1 MDQGGNTVVK
11 TPLPGGDAIIRA
23 ILREQWHLAV
33 TQIHFIPMGDSA
45 YSYRVETQPGNSY
58 YLKVVDQRSAT
69 GRRTATH
76 MDFSLPLQRLIAERH
91 LAEVA
96 APLPEA
102 TFQGTLYALQGSL
115 LFALYTFIHGDT
127 LADAY
132 PMSTTLVQ
140 RIGQALAA
148 LHTVQLPEA
157 LQQRSSRDSLTAP
170 FDASL
175 LADLALLEGISSQ
188 DAPYLQRL
196 REVVWPRR
204 EQIRAFLAHSDEYA
218 RKARQTAGPLVVC
231 HGDAWG
237 GNIILS
243 PAGHLTLLDWESAV
257 IAPPERDAFIYMGF
271 IGPGFTAF
279 DAGYRMIHKGPMH
292 WHADWLAYYSY
303 RRQLRNLAHWL
314 HNLLHEPLDEV
325 QRDNDVTMIEYHC
338 LDRLERVE
346 QAATELVTSGAW

>member
-1 MDQGGNTVVK
+1 MK
-11 TPLPGGDAIIRA
+11 TPLHGGDAIIRA

-76 MDFSLPLQRLIAERH
+76 MDFSLPLQHLIAERH

-102 TFQGTLYALQGSL
+102 TIQRTLYALQGSL

-148 LHTVQLPEA
+148 LHTVQIPEA
-157 LQQRSSRDSLTAP
+157 LQL
-170 FDASL
+170 
-175 LADLALLEGISSQ
+175 
-188 DAPYLQRL
+188 
-196 REVVWPRR
+196 
-204 EQIRAFLAHSDEYA
+204 
-218 RKARQTAGPLVVC
+218 
-231 HGDAWG
+231 
-237 GNIILS
+237 
-243 PAGHLTLLDWESAV
+243 
-257 IAPPERDAFIYMGF
+257 
-271 IGPGFTAF
+271 
-279 DAGYRMIHKGPMH
+279 
-292 WHADWLAYYSY
+292 
-303 RRQLRNLAHWL
+303 
-314 HNLLHEPLDEV
+314 NLLYAFAKLNRP
-325 QRDNDVTMIEYHC
+325 HC
-338 LDRLERVE
+338 PHLERARVVYFVRCASVLPVPTA
-346 QAATELVTSGAW
+346 QSSS